1 MTRARP
7 LLPLFRRQKR
17 RPPRRPPALRRPS
30 PSAHRRAASLE
41 ENTGAGTTGMCVK
54 ACSKIEVHDIRVK
67 GVHCDAQNAVGVQ
80 YMHIDANEIPRQE
93 PVVQDR
99 GMQHGREERPERRVF
114 NRRASPLQLRRKVS
128 FLAL

>member
-41 ENTGAGTTGMCVK
+41 GYGAGTTGMCVN

-80 YMHIDANEIPRQE
+80 YMHIDANEIPRPSPWNKIE
-93 PVVQDR
+93 ECST
-99 GMQHGREERPERRVF
+99 GAKSGRSGAFPNGVPRRYNYVE
-114 NRRASPLQLRRKVS
+114 K
-128 FLAL
+128 

>member
-41 ENTGAGTTGMCVK
+41 ENTGAGTTGMRVK

-80 YMHIDANEIPRQE
+80 YMHIDANEIPRPSPWNKIE
-93 PVVQDR
+93 ECST
-99 GMQHGREERPERRVF
+99 GAKSGRSGAYSTGVPRRYNYVE
-114 NRRASPLQLRRKVS
+114 K
-128 FLAL
+128 

>member
-41 ENTGAGTTGMCVK
+41 GYGAGTTGMCVN

>member
-41 ENTGAGTTGMCVK
+41 GYGAGTTGMCVN

-80 YMHIDANEIPRQE
+80 YMHIDANEIPRPSPWNKIE
-93 PVVQDR
+93 ECST
-99 GMQHGREERPERRVF
+99 GAKSGRSGAFPNGVPRRYNYVE
-114 NRRASPLQLRRKVS
+114 Q
-128 FLAL
+128 

>member
-41 ENTGAGTTGMCVK
+41 GYGAGTTGMCVN

-99 GMQHGREERPERRVF
+99 GMQHGREERPERRVSK
-114 NRRASPLQLRRKVS
+114 RRASPLQLRRKVS